1 MIILIPAY
9 EPDHRLVG
17 LLRDIRTADP
27 AQQVVVVDDGSGP
40 AHDAVFLGAATLGAD
55 VLRHAPN
62 RGKGYALRRG
72 FAHIEATYPGHAV
85 VCADCDGQHTL
96 PDIQRVADALTD
108 HPDAIVLGT
117 RAFAGDVPAR
127 SRFGNSVTRVL
138 FGAATGTRLHDTQ
151 TGLRGYGPAL
161 LPWLHTV
168 PGDRFEYEL
177 SALLEA
183 TRLGI
188 PHLEVPIDTVY
199 LEGNRSSHFRPVADS
214 ARVYAPLA
222 RFAASSLAAFAVDAG
237 VLFTTAAL
245 THRIVL
251 SVVVAR
257 MASATVN
264 FATNRRLVFR
274 SSRGWWSSARRYFTL
289 VAVILAANAALM
301 HLLVTVAGLPILAG
315 KVLTE
320 AALFTLSYKAQRRFV
335 FAGRRTAGEISA
347 SIATENA
354 DAGRREDCERA
365 AAAV

>member
-9 EPDHRLVG
+9 EPDHRLVD
-17 LLRDIRTADP
+17 LLAAIRTARP
-27 AQQVVVVDDGSGP
+27 TQRIVVVDDGSGP
-40 AHDAVFLGAATLGAD
+40 RYDAVFLRAASLGAD

-62 RGKGYALRRG
+62 RGKGFALRRG

-96 PDIQRVADALTD
+96 PDIHRVADALAA
-108 HPDAIVLGT
+108 HPAAIVLGT

-127 SRFGNSVTRVL
+127 SRLGNTVTRIL
-138 FGAATGTRLHDTQ
+138 FGAATGTRLQDTQ

-161 LPWLHTV
+161 LPWLQTV

-177 SALLEA
+177 AALLEA

-188 PHLEVPIDTVY
+188 THMEVPIDTVY
-199 LEGNRSSHFRPVADS
+199 LEGNRSSHFRPLADS
-214 ARVYAPLA
+214 ARVYAPLL
-222 RFAASSLAAFAVDAG
+222 RFAASSLAAFAIDAA
-237 VLFTTAAL
+237 VLFTMAAL

-257 MASATVN
+257 VASATVN
-264 FATNRRLVFR
+264 FATNRRFVFT
-274 SSRGWWSSARRYFTL
+274 STRGWWASARRYFTL
-289 VAVILAANAALM
+289 VGVILAANAGLM

-320 AALFTLSYKAQRRFV
+320 TALFAVSYRAQRRFV
-335 FAGRRTAGEISA
+335 FSSRRSAGEISA
-347 SIATENA
+347 SIATENTG
-354 DAGRREDCERA
+354 AGRQGDRERT